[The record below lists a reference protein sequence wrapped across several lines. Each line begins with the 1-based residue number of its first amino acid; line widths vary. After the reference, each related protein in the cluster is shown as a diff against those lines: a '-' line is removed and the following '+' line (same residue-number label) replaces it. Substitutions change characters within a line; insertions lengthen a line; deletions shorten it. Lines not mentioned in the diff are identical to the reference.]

1 MGGPEIERLIA
12 ELVKLPGLGP
22 RSARR
27 IALKLLSNPDKY
39 LAPLLFA
46 LTEAARAVRSCSLCG
61 NLDSRDPCSICADPS
76 REKRLICVVESVG
89 DLWALQRTGMFRGLY
104 HVLGGLLSPL
114 NGTGPDDLNVAPLLA
129 RIRAGGVDE
138 VILALAATVD
148 GASTAHWLADQ
159 LRPLGVTLSRP
170 AQGVPIG
177 GTLEAMDDGTLAA
190 ALQARRVV

>member
-1 MGGPEIERLIA
+1 M
-12 ELVKLPGLGP
+12 
-22 RSARR
+22 
-27 IALKLLSNPDKY
+27 
-39 LAPLLFA
+39 
-46 LTEAARAVRSCSLCG
+46 
-61 NLDSRDPCSICADPS
+61 
-76 REKRLICVVESVG
+76 
-89 DLWALQRTGMFRGLY
+89 
-104 HVLGGLLSPL
+104 LGGLLSPL
-114 NGTGPDDLNVAPLLA
+114 NGTGPEDLNVAPLLA
-129 RIRAGGVDE
+129 RIRAGGVEE